1 MGVMETFESWKQFLG
16 EHVDRAKEAGI
27 SQDQLANIATKVGE
41 FLASKVDPKN
51 PEQQLLKEMWNV
63 ADDEERRAIASI
75 MVKMADRAH

>member
-1 MGVMETFESWKQFLG
+1 MGVMETFENWKQFLG
-16 EHVDRAKEAGI
+16 EHVDRAKEAGLN
-27 SQDQLANIATKVGE
+27 QDQLANIATKVGE